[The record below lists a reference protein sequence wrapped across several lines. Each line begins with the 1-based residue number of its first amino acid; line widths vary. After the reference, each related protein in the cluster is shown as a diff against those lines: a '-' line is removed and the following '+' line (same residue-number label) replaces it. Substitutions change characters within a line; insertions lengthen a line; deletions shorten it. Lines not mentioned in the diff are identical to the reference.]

1 MERTKPIVFGK
12 GKSTIVKGNSDF
24 HSNMEDKL
32 KVLDLDSGLKI
43 IKHTQGTGKTP
54 KQGDMLV
61 VDYHGTLE
69 DGTEFS
75 SSVTRGETFKF
86 VFGRGNVI
94 PAWDEGFQY
103 IEEGGKATFIIP
115 PHLAYKDKGSPDG
128 SIPPNATITFKVE
141 LLEVK

>member
-1 MERTKPIVFGK
+1 MNRTTPIIYRK
-12 GKSTIVKGNSDF
+12 DKSSVDEYNLNF
-24 HSNMEDKL
+24 HNNMENEL
-32 KVLDLDSGLKI
+32 EVLNLDSGLKI
-43 IKHTQGTGKTP
+43 IKHTQNTGKIP
-54 KQGDMLV
+54 KQGNLLS

-75 SSVTRGETFKF
+75 SSVTRGQRFQF
-86 VFGRGNVI
+86 VFGKGNVI